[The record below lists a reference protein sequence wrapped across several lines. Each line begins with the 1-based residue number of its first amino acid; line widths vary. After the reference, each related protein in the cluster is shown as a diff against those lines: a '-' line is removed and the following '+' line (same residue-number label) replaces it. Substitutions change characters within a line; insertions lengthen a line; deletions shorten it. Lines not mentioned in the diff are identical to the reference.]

1 MGYFKRKMKNNYL
14 EIKNVDFRIG
24 GKTKVKN
31 ASFSIEN
38 EGETLCILGPS
49 GIGKTTILRT
59 IAGLEKIE
67 KGTIHLNN
75 KLLSSKEKNIEPE
88 DRNVSLAFQ
97 DNSLFPH
104 YTVEKNILIGSE
116 RNKEKKKNK
125 LSFKEIIKLLDI
137 SKILKKYP
145 HEVSAGEAQRA
156 SLARSLITQPDLLL
170 LDEPLSNVDQSFKE
184 EIQVRLKKILSKL
197 KITTIIVTHDS
208 YEAFYLGT
216 KCGIILDQQLKQFDD
231 PYKVYHFPNSVEVV
245 NFLNRGIL
253 IPAKVTGENTLE
265 SWDLGTIEGNFIKK
279 YPKGSNVQLLLQ
291 PEDLEHDDKS
301 NLKLE
306 VVDRKFRGT
315 NFIYTLKTPSNT
327 LIPVFVHSHHI
338 HQHEVDEKFG
348 IKRPIHIDH
357 IVCF

>member
-1 MGYFKRKMKNNYL
+1 MNKNFF
-14 EIKNVDFRIG
+14 EVKNVDFNVG
-24 GKTKVKN
+24 NKTKVKN
-31 ASFSIEN
+31 VSFAIEN
-38 EGETLCILGPS
+38 QGDVICLLGPS

-59 IAGLEKIE
+59 IAGLEKIK
-67 KGTIHLNN
+67 KGSIILNG
-75 KLLSSKEKNIEPE
+75 KTLSSEEINLEPE
-88 DRNVSLAFQ
+88 DRNISLAFQ

-104 YTVEKNILIGSE
+104 YTVEKNILLGSE
-116 RNKEKKKNK
+116 RNKEKKDKK
-125 LSFKEIIKLLDI
+125 ISLDEIVELLDI
-137 SKILKKYP
+137 SKILSKYP
-145 HEVSAGEAQRA
+145 HEISAGEAQRT

-184 EIQVRLKKILSKL
+184 EIQVRLKKILNKL

-208 YEAFYLGT
+208 YEAFYLGS
-216 KCGIILDQQLKQFDD
+216 KCGIILNQELKQFDD
-231 PYKVYHFPNSVEVV
+231 PYKVYHLPNSVEVV

-253 IPAKVTGENTLE
+253 NPAKLTGKNTLE
-265 SWDLGTIEGNFIKK
+265 NLDLGTIEGNFIKE
-279 YPKGSNVQLLLQ
+279 YPEGSDVKLLLQ
-291 PEDLEHDDKS
+291 PEDLDHDDSS

-315 NFIYTLKTPSNT
+315 NFIYTLRAPSNT

>member
-1 MGYFKRKMKNNYL
+1 MKNKNFF
-14 EIKNVDFRIG
+14 EIKNVDFYAG
-24 GKTKVKN
+24 GKVKVKN
-31 ASFSIEN
+31 VSFSIEN
-38 EGETLCILGPS
+38 EGDIICLLGPS

-59 IAGLEKIE
+59 IAGLEKIND
-67 KGTIHLNN
+67 GSISLNGN
-75 KLLSSKEKNIEPE
+75 LISSKEINVEPE
-88 DRNVSLAFQ
+88 DRNISLAFQ

-104 YTVEKNILIGSE
+104 YTVEKNILLGSE
-116 RNKEKKKNK
+116 RNKGKKDKK
-125 LSFKEIIKLLDI
+125 LNLKEIVDLLDI
-137 SKILKKYP
+137 FHILNKYP
-145 HEVSAGEAQRA
+145 HQISAGEAQRA

-184 EIQVRLKKILSKL
+184 EIQVRLKKILNQL

-253 IPAKVTGENTLE
+253 IPAKVTGKNTLE
-265 SWDLGTIEGNFIKK
+265 NWDLGTIEGNFIKE
-279 YPKGSNVQLLLQ
+279 YPKGANVQLLLQ

>member
-1 MGYFKRKMKNNYL
+1 L
-14 EIKNVDFRIG
+14 
-24 GKTKVKN
+24 
-31 ASFSIEN
+31 
-38 EGETLCILGPS
+38 LGPS

-59 IAGLEKIE
+59 IAGLEKIHSG
-67 KGTIHLNN
+67 KIVLKN
-75 KLLSSKEKNIEPE
+75 KIISSQNVHVEPE
-88 DRNVSLAFQ
+88 HRDISMAFQ

-104 YTVEKNILIGSE
+104 YNILENIRFGAE
-116 RNKEKKKNK
+116 RNKKKKKGLNIN
-125 LSFKEIIKLLDI
+125 EIIKFLHIDHVIDKFPHQI
-137 SKILKKYP
+137 S
-145 HEVSAGEAQRA
+145 SGEAQRA
-156 SLARSLITQPDLLL
+156 SLARSLLSNPDLLL

-184 EIQVRLKKILSKL
+184 EIQVKLKQILTEQ

-216 KCGIILDQQLKQFDD
+216 KCGIILDEQLKQFDD
-231 PYKVYHFPNSVEVV
+231 PYNVYHFPNSVEVV

-253 IPAKVTGENTLE
+253 IPAKVTGENSLE
-265 SWDLGTIEGNFIKK
+265 NVDLGTITGNFIKH
-279 YPKGSNVQLLLQ
+279 YPKGSDVQLLLQ
-291 PEDLEHDDKS
+291 PEDLEHDDQS

-315 NFIYTLKTPSNT
+315 NFIYTLKTSSNK

-348 IKRPIHIDH
+348 IKRPINIDH

>member
-1 MGYFKRKMKNNYL
+1 MKNNFL
-14 EIKNVDFRIG
+14 EIKGVDFIIG

-31 ASFSIEN
+31 ASFAIEN

-59 IAGLEKIE
+59 IAGLENVE
-67 KGTIHLNN
+67 KGSIKLNG
-75 KLLSSKEKNIEPE
+75 KLISSKEKHVEPE

-104 YTVEKNILIGSE
+104 YTVEKNILLGTE
-116 RNKEKKKNK
+116 RNKTKKKKK
-125 LSFKEIIKLLDI
+125 LTFKEIIDLLDI

-145 HEVSAGEAQRA
+145 HEISAGEAQRA
-156 SLARSLITQPDLLL
+156 SLARSLLTQPDLLL
-170 LDEPLSNVDQSFKE
+170 LDEPLSNVDQSLKE

-208 YEAFYLGT
+208 YEAFYLGH
-216 KCGIILDQQLKQFDD
+216 KCAIILDGQIKQFDD
-231 PYKVYHFPNSVEVV
+231 PYNVYHFPNSVEVV

-253 IPAKVTGENTLE
+253 IPAKVTGENSLE
-265 SWDLGTIEGNFIKK
+265 NKDLGTINGNFIKH

-315 NFIYTLKTPSNT
+315 NFIYTLKTSSDL
-327 LIPVFVHSHHI
+327 LIPVFVHSHHE
-338 HQHEVDEKFG
+338 HQHEADEKFG

>member
-1 MGYFKRKMKNNYL
+1 MPNNFFKI
-14 EIKNVDFRIG
+14 ENVSFAAG
-24 GKTKVKN
+24 GKNKVN
-31 ASFSIEN
+31 NVNLNIDN
-38 EGETLCILGPS
+38 EGDIICVLGPS

-59 IAGLEKIE
+59 IAGLEKIDNG
-67 KGTIHLNN
+67 KIILKN
-75 KLLSSKEKNIEPE
+75 KVLSSKEIHVEPE
-88 DRNVSLAFQ
+88 DRNISLSFQ
-97 DNSLFPH
+97 ENCLFPH
-104 YTVEKNILIGSE
+104 YSVEKNIDLGTN
-116 RNKEKKKNK
+116 RQTMKKNK
-125 LSFKEIIKLLDI
+125 LDPKDIINFLNLE
-137 SKILKKYP
+137 KILNKYP
-145 HEVSAGEAQRA
+145 HEISAGEAQRA
-156 SLARSLITQPDLLL
+156 ALARSLLSQPDLLL

-184 EIQVRLKKILSKL
+184 EIQVVLKKILTNS

-208 YEAFYLGT
+208 YEAFYLGS
-216 KCGIILDQQLKQFDD
+216 KCAIILDGQIKQYDD
-231 PYKVYHFPNSVEVV
+231 PYNVYHFPNSVEVV

-253 IPAKVTGENTLE
+253 IPAKVTGENSLE
-265 SWDLGTIEGNFIKK
+265 NDDLGIIEGNFIKH
-279 YPKGSNVQLLLQ
+279 YPKGSNVKLLLQ